1 MDCKTLKLH
10 KNMTL
15 SLSLLSSRV
24 GLVLRTSVNYWL
36 MRRLN
41 TGNYQ
46 LLRSVWSVYTL
57 TVTGLRLRLRL
68 YNL

>member
-10 KNMTL
+10 KNMPFF
-15 SLSLLSSRV
+15 LSLLSSRV

-57 TVTGLRLRLRL
+57 TVTWLRLRL

>member
-1 MDCKTLKLH
+1 MDCKTFKLH

-24 GLVLRTSVNYWL
+24 GLVLRTSDNYWL

-57 TVTGLRLRLRL
+57 TVTGLRLGL